1 MRAFRG
7 TSGAMFAA
15 AAIVL
20 AKDISPALAQT
31 SSKCALPAGRS
42 GFVFRSGFWLNL
54 HNFLHRG
61 AKQRQ
66 GINNEVPAAMT
77 VAVEDTVG
85 ARALTPPE
93 RRAWEEALQVYLT
106 NQLAQGKS
114 DSIVQRLNERLA
126 AAQDE
131 GDLRDADIDPAV
143 RQALLT
149 AAPVYR
155 LVWWPVHDRRNREWI
170 ASLQALFAPREAC
183 LARSMARA
191 LATEWPAL
199 PIIVDAS
206 VYASWFGAYMTQHP
220 VHITMSSN
228 ARGNQGSLG
237 IEGLLHEAGH
247 SLTRPLDS
255 ALTRTAARTGRVLPR
270 ELAHLTLFFTAG
282 EMVRDQIPD
291 HVPYAA
297 SFGLWKQSADAE
309 RYRALLEREWRPHL
323 QGLRSFAEAID
334 RVVERLPR
342 VSVR

>member
-1 MRAFRG
+1 
-7 TSGAMFAA
+7 MFAGVSPSAVAA
-15 AAIVL
+15 AAIVVVGGL
-20 AKDISPALAQT
+20 SPAVAQT
-31 SSKCALPAGRS
+31 SSGCALPAGRS
-42 GFVFRSGFWLNL
+42 SFVFRSAFWLNL

-61 AKQRQ
+61 AKERQ

-77 VAVEDTVG
+77 VSVEDTVG
-85 ARALTPPE
+85 ARSLTPPE
-93 RRAWEEALQVYLT
+93 RRAWEEALQFYLT
-106 NQLAQGKS
+106 NQLALGKS

-126 AAQDE
+126 AAGNDGE
-131 GDLRDADIDPAV
+131 LRDADIDPAV
-143 RQALLT
+143 RRALLM

-155 LVWWPVHDRRNREWI
+155 LVWWPVHDRRNREWS
-170 ASLQALFAPREAC
+170 ASLQALLAPREAC
-183 LARSMARA
+183 LSRSVARA
-191 LATEWPAL
+191 LAAEWPAG

-247 SLTRPLDS
+247 SLTGPLDS
-255 ALTRTAARTGRVLPR
+255 ALTVTAARAGRVLPR
-270 ELAHLTLFFTAG
+270 ELPHLTLFYTAG
-282 EMVRDQIPD
+282 ETVRDQIPD

-309 RYRALLEREWRPHL
+309 RYRALLEREWRPHVE
-323 QGLRSFAEAID
+323 GLRSFAEAIS

-342 VSVR
+342 VQAR

>member
-1 MRAFRG
+1 MRASR
-7 TSGAMFAA
+7 SAA
-15 AAIVL
+15 VTAAITLVGGL
-20 AKDISPALAQT
+20 FSAVAQT
-31 SSKCALPAGRS
+31 GSGCPVPAGRS
-42 GFVFRSGFWLNL
+42 SFVFRSGFWLNL

-61 AKQRQ
+61 AKERQ
-66 GINNEVPAAMT
+66 GINTEVPAAMT
-77 VAVEDTVG
+77 VAVEDTVA
-85 ARALTPPE
+85 ARALTAPE
-93 RRAWEEALQVYLT
+93 RRAWEDALQVYVT
-106 NQLAQGKS
+106 NRLALGKS

-126 AAQDE
+126 PARDDGE
-131 GDLRDADIDPAV
+131 LRDADIDPAV

-170 ASLQALFAPREAC
+170 ASLQALFGPREAC
-183 LARSMARA
+183 LSQSMARA
-191 LATEWPAL
+191 LAAEWPAP
-199 PIIVDAS
+199 PIMVDAS

-247 SLTRPLDS
+247 SLTGALDS
-255 ALTRTAARTGRVLPR
+255 ALSATAARTGRVLPR
-270 ELAHLTLFFTAG
+270 ELAHLTLFYTAG
-282 EMVRDQIPD
+282 ETVRDQIPD

-297 SFGLWKQSADAE
+297 RFGVWQQSADAA

-342 VSVR
+342 VSAR

>member
-1 MRAFRG
+1 VRASVVCR
-7 TSGAMFAA
+7 SAA
-15 AAIVL
+15 ATAAIVL
-20 AKDISPALAQT
+20 AGGVSRAVTQT
-31 SSKCALPAGRS
+31 SSGCALPAGRS
-42 GFVFRSGFWLNL
+42 SFVFRSGFWLNL

-61 AKQRQ
+61 AKERQ
-66 GINNEVPAAMT
+66 GINNELPAAMT
-77 VAVEDTVG
+77 VAVEDTVR
-85 ARALTPPE
+85 ARPLTPPE
-93 RRAWEEALQVYLT
+93 QRAWESALQVYVT
-106 NQLAQGKS
+106 NQLALGKS

-126 AAQDE
+126 AARDDGE
-131 GDLRDADIDPAV
+131 LRDTDIDPAV

-170 ASLQALFAPREAC
+170 ASLQALFGPREAC

-191 LATEWPAL
+191 LAAEWPAL

-247 SLTRPLDS
+247 SLTGPLDS
-255 ALTRTAARTGRVLPR
+255 ALAVTAARTGHVLPR
-270 ELAHLTLFFTAG
+270 ELAHLTLFYTAG
-282 EMVRDQIPD
+282 ETVHDQIPD

-297 SFGLWKQSADAE
+297 SFGVWKQSADAQ
-309 RYRALLEREWRPHL
+309 RYRALLDREWRPHL
-323 QGLRSFAEAID
+323 QGVRSFAEAIS
-334 RVVERLPR
+334 RVVERLPP
-342 VSVR
+342 VPAQ